1 MGRDARVKTWL
12 ILGVVA
18 LDALLIALLGLEFPV
33 GDFATPV
40 VILTV
45 LAGVAIFY
53 QRIRPTPNFVCC
65 TAALMQ
71 LVAFSTAFVVLT
83 YCIAA
88 TGQPLVDREL
98 ARFDESLGVQVPLV
112 MAWADARPRFS
123 SALEFAYNTILPQTA
138 LVVVILGF
146 LGERR
151 SLERFMLTFILCAL
165 LTGAAFYF
173 WPADGPFTTY
183 GYATN
188 SSQANY
194 LEHFHGMRSGERTL
208 ATWRGAEGLITF
220 PSFHTTWAI
229 LLAFALW
236 RRPVLF
242 CFSAVLNAAVVL
254 STMTTGWHYLAD
266 VVGGVAVCLIVW
278 PLVRWISGWIDRAG
292 HGADAAGPER
302 ACPAAVN
309 ASVQNNSC

>member
-1 MGRDARVKTWL
+1 MGRDARLKTGL
-12 ILGVVA
+12 ILGVVG
-18 LDALLIALLGLEFPV
+18 LDALLIALLGLEYPV
-33 GDFATPV
+33 SDFATPV

-53 QRIRPTPNFVCC
+53 QRVRPTPNFVCC

-88 TGQPLVDREL
+88 TGQPLVDAEL
-98 ARFDESLGVQVPLV
+98 ARFDESLGVQVPAV
-112 MAWADARPRFS
+112 MAWANARPQFA
-123 SALEFAYNTILPQTA
+123 SALDFAYNTILPQTA

-165 LTGAAFYF
+165 VTGAAFYF
-173 WPADGPFTTY
+173 WPADGPFTAY

-188 SSQANY
+188 ASQANY

-229 LLAFALW
+229 LLAWALR

-242 CFSAVLNAAVVL
+242 CFSVVLNAAVVL

-266 VVGGVAVCLIVW
+266 VVGGVVVCVIVW
-278 PLVRWISGWIDRAG
+278 PLAGWISNRIDRAE
-292 HGADAAGPER
+292 AGSGIGRPER
-302 ACPAAVN
+302 ACVEGA
-309 ASVQNNSC
+309 

>member
-1 MGRDARVKTWL
+1 MGRDARLKTWL

-18 LDALLIALLGLEFPV
+18 LDGLLIMLLGLDYPV

-45 LAGVAIFY
+45 LSGVALFY
-53 QRIRPTPNFVCC
+53 QRVRPTPNFVCC

-88 TGQPLVDREL
+88 TGKPLVDEQL
-98 ARFDESLGVQVPLV
+98 AQFDQSLGVHVPAV
-112 MAWADARPRFS
+112 MAWAGARPRFA
-123 SALEFAYNTILPQTA
+123 SALTFAYDTILPQTA

-151 SLERFMLTFILCAL
+151 SLERFMLTFMLCAL
-165 LTGAAFYF
+165 VTGAAFYF
-173 WPADGPFTTY
+173 WPADGPFTSY
-183 GYATN
+183 GYAAN

-194 LEHFHGMRSGERTL
+194 LEHFHGMRTGERTL

-242 CFSAVLNAAVVL
+242 CLSALLNAGVVL
-254 STMTTGWHYLAD
+254 STMTTGWHYFAD
-266 VVGGVAVCLIVW
+266 VAGGIAVCLVVW
-278 PLVRWISGWIDRAG
+278 PLSNWISQRIDRAEEKSDV
-292 HGADAAGPER
+292 ASPQKV
-302 ACPAAVN
+302 CPASQGGAM
-309 ASVQNNSC
+309 